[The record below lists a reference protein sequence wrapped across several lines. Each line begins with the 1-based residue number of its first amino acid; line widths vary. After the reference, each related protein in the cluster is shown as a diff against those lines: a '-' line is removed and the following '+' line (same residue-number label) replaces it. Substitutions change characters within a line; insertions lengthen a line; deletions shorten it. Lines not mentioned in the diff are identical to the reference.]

1 MKQNFT
7 RTEKLNR
14 DRRFRFAAGYVIE
27 QEGTKPVERLIRDG
41 IRSRFGVRQSWV
53 PGTKL
58 EDLTRE
64 DAEEVLKTRQWEFY
78 DYDKI
83 ESLTIPTKIFD
94 THILFSPFVA
104 IEKAESALQAAG
116 QILSETKTL
125 DYTTRRAIE
134 EAGPQ
139 DFFPVYTEMLENYV
153 KSKHEGRE
161 VLLKRVR
168 RRPYRNVDASSTS
181 I

>member
-1 MKQNFT
+1 MT
-7 RTEKLNR
+7 RSEKLER

-27 QEGTKPVERLIRDG
+27 QEGTKPVERLVRDG
-41 IRSRFGVRQSWV
+41 TRSRFGVRQSWV
-53 PGTKL
+53 PGTSL

-64 DAEEVLKTRQWEFY
+64 DAEEILKTRQWKFY
-78 DYDKI
+78 GYGEV
-83 ESLTIPTKIFD
+83 ESLTVPTKIFD

-104 IEKAESALQAAG
+104 IEKAESALQALG
-116 QILSETKTL
+116 QTLSETKTL

-134 EAGPQ
+134 KARPQ
-139 DFFPVYTEMLENYV
+139 DFFSVYTEMLENYV
-153 KSKHEGRE
+153 ESKHESRKA
-161 VLLKRVR
+161 LIRRIK